1 MSAAHPRIC
10 CLDLD
15 TFFVSVERILDPALE
30 GKPVIVGGRPG
41 ARGVVTSC
49 SYEVRALGVRSGMS
63 LAAAAR
69 LAPRAVF
76 VETRHDLYEPY
87 SRAVREI
94 ARRFSPVVQVA
105 SIDELYMDFAGCER
119 MYRRVQK
126 RGSDDRV
133 SDDAVIRGVVCEMTA
148 AITAELRLPAS
159 AGIAT
164 SRSMAKVASGLAKPA
179 GVLLVPA
186 GEEAAVLA
194 PLPVRRLPGIGPV
207 AEAKLSALGL
217 RTLGEV
223 AAAPLG
229 ALRGVF
235 GAWAE
240 NVRDG
245 ALGRGSADLSRDRPA
260 FKEHDVEGDAAGSL
274 SNERTFRRDVSD
286 PAIIESRLASL
297 CERVCWRA
305 RQRGVEARTVT
316 LKLRY
321 ADFETISRSKTIE
334 PTSSEFELL
343 PVVREIFARARTRRR
358 APIRLLGIA
367 LSNLGRFDGQLA
379 LFHDDRRRNE
389 AVDAIR
395 VKFGYD
401 SIGVASGR
409 LERQPSSAAK
419 TSSSGTRRSA
429 PS

>member
-1 MSAAHPRIC
+1 VIAAHPRIC

-15 TFFVSVERILDPALE
+15 TFFVSVERVLEPSLE

-41 ARGVVTSC
+41 QRGVVTSC

-63 LAAAAR
+63 LQAAAK
-69 LAPRAVF
+69 LAPHAVY
-76 VETRHDLYEPY
+76 VPTRHDTYEPY

-119 MYRRVQK
+119 MYRREQAR
-126 RGSDDRV
+126 RGEPSAPV
-133 SDDAVIRGVVCEMTA
+133 SDDTVILNVVR
-148 AITAELRLPAS
+148 ELQATIRTELGLPAS

-164 SRSMAKVASGLAKPA
+164 SRSMAKVTSGLAKPA

-194 PLPVRRLPGIGPV
+194 TLPARRLPGIGPV
-207 AEAKLSALGL
+207 AEEKLAAIGL
-217 RTLGEV
+217 RTLGAV
-223 AAAPLG
+223 AAAPIEV
-229 ALRGVF
+229 LRGVF
-235 GAWAE
+235 GSWAE
-240 NVRDG
+240 SVRDG
-245 ALGRGSADLSRDRPA
+245 ARGLGSADLSKDRPA
-260 FKEHDVEGDAAGSL
+260 FKEHDVEGDTAGSL
-274 SNERTFRRDVSD
+274 SNERTFRRDTGD
-286 PAIIESRLASL
+286 PAVIESRLAWL

-321 ADFETISRSKTIE
+321 ADFETLQRSRTID
-334 PTSSEFELL
+334 PTSSEFELF
-343 PVVREIFARARTRRR
+343 PVVRELCAAARARRR
-358 APIRLLGIA
+358 APIRLLGVQ

-395 VKFGYD
+395 AKFGYD
-401 SIGVASGR
+401 AIGVAGGR
-409 LERQPSSAAK
+409 RAGS
-419 TSSSGTRRSA
+419 RRLR
-429 PS
+429 

>member
-1 MSAAHPRIC
+1 LNRVATGARVTATQPRIC

-41 ARGVVTSC
+41 ERGVVTSC

-63 LAAAAR
+63 LVEAAR
-69 LAPRAVF
+69 LAPRAVY
-76 VETRHDLYEPY
+76 VPTRHDTYEPY

-119 MYRRVQK
+119 LYRREQAH
-126 RGSDDRV
+126 RGVAAD
-133 SDDAVIRGVVCEMTA
+133 SDDAVILHTVREMTSV
-148 AITAELRLPAS
+148 IKAELGLPAS
-159 AGIAT
+159 AGVAS

-186 GEEAAVLA
+186 GQEAAVLG

-207 AEAKLSALGL
+207 AEAKLATLGL
-217 RTLGEV
+217 RSLGDV
-223 AAAPLG
+223 AAAPLDV
-229 ALRGVF
+229 LRGVF

-240 NVRDG
+240 SVRDG
-245 ALGRGSADLSRDRPA
+245 ALGRGSADLSKDRPA
-260 FKEHDVEGDAAGSL
+260 FKEHDVEGDTAGSL

-286 PAIIESRLASL
+286 PAVIEARLGSL

-305 RQRGVEARTVT
+305 RQRQVEARTVT

-321 ADFETISRSKTIE
+321 ADFETLSRSRTIE
-334 PTSSEFELL
+334 PTSSELELF
-343 PVVREIFARARTRRR
+343 PVIRDLYHAARARRR
-358 APIRLLGIA
+358 APIRLLGVA
-367 LSNLGRFDGQLA
+367 LSNLGRFDGQLS
-379 LFHDDRRRNE
+379 LFRDDRRRNE

-395 VKFGYD
+395 AKFGYEA
-401 SIGVASGR
+401 IGLAAGR
-409 LERQPSSAAK
+409 RLGRD
-419 TSSSGTRRSA
+419 GIVC
-429 PS
+429 